1 MAQPDQGCIDRFVP
15 VSWQQNR
22 LFVSTQV
29 EGVELI
35 QSRCGESQMRNRA
48 VRSIFGS
55 LRYSSTMTLAALG
68 LLAGCVSSS
77 GHPDWIRVDTTT
89 KHDVI
94 ERYGPP
100 DMVIASPGGDIA
112 VYRPIVSAPR
122 LEIPTAQIG
131 PSGTAVTSMQR
142 IDPGLGALDLN
153 RERTELLRR
162 EIRIRYDSQGIVQ
175 ELTSP

>member
-1 MAQPDQGCIDRFVP
+1 MNNISLP
-15 VSWQQNR
+15 VTDNSF
-22 LFVSTQV
+22 LLSVSIMLPV
-29 EGVELI
+29 L
-35 QSRCGESQMRNRA
+35 S
-48 VRSIFGS
+48 
-55 LRYSSTMTLAALG
+55 
-68 LLAGCVSSS
+68 LLAGCVSPP
-77 GHPDWIRVDTTT
+77 GHPDWIRVGATT

-100 DMVIASPGGDIA
+100 DMVIASPGGDTA
-112 VYRPIVSAPR
+112 VYRPIFSAPR

-142 IDPGLGALDLN
+142 IDPGLGAHDLN
-153 RERTELLRR
+153 RERTERLRG